1 MGSDQDTSLS
11 SIEQEFLDDVL
22 CEREGSKY
30 FLLHQNINLFW
41 ICVDL
46 NREHHQ
52 GSNSDGSEA
61 EDDVEED
68 LEHTAGIGDNVC
80 IVLISSSRL
89 IIVLF

>member
-22 CEREGSKY
+22 CEKY

-68 LEHTAGIGDNVC
+68 LEHTTGIGDNVC
-80 IVLISSSRL
+80 IVLISSFPL